1 MVFMAFGGR
10 TSTTSSVSDEELVSG
25 CAAWI
30 GDAGALGR
38 ERTDATAPV
47 LPRADTTGPAT
58 EGTGVNLSTVTIDA
72 AYLDRLRSR
81 IVRVV
86 TSRGLLCPSASVY
99 FSN

>member
-1 MVFMAFGGR
+1 MVVLCFGGH

-30 GDAGALGR
+30 GDAGALER
-38 ERTDATAPV
+38 ERTDATVPV
-47 LPRADTTGPAT
+47 LPRADTTGPAA
-58 EGTGVNLSTVTIDA
+58 EDGTGVNLSTVTIDA

-81 IVRVV
+81 IARIV
-86 TSRGLLCPSASVY
+86 TSRGLFPSTSGD